1 MEFNVESTKAC
12 TELKLEK
19 MTRSEYGSN
28 VICSVSYVTCN
39 TYSCF
44 SDNTLSKLIE
54 VEEELL
60 DSNSIF
66 GYESLQSLFDIKLYI
81 HVVSLLLLC

>member
-1 MEFNVESTKAC
+1 
-12 TELKLEK
+12 
-19 MTRSEYGSN
+19 MTRYTYGC
-28 VICSVSYVTCN
+28 V
-39 TYSCF
+39 